1 MVSLKLSAPLI
12 GGFSAALLL
21 LGLYGTMV
29 ESAPFLTSTGG
40 ATDRLDAVES
50 SPAVA
55 RLSSKRALDVYEYD
69 CRALA
74 YDIVATGVAEDRARV
89 DRACLERTKSLLA
102 AAPGNSRFW
111 LNLAQFASGLPGNE
125 ELVLKAIRQSR
136 LYGPWQYAL
145 AYDRLRMIF
154 ALPAPPADM
163 AAIADADLITLA
175 ASRKGQDNLA
185 AWYVSSPELRDRI
198 AAAVATRPAH
208 QQSTFL
214 SLIRQTLN

>member
-21 LGLYGTMV
+21 LGLYGTMI
-29 ESAPFLTSTGG
+29 ESAPFLTSAGTAG
-40 ATDRLDAVES
+40 DRLEAVEA
-50 SPAVA
+50 SPAIP
-55 RLSSKRALDVYEYD
+55 RLSSKRALDVYEFD

-89 DRACLERTKSLLA
+89 DRACLERTRSLLT

-111 LNLAQFASGLPGNE
+111 LNLAQFASRLPGNE
-125 ELVLKAIRQSR
+125 DLVLKSIRQSR

-145 AYDRLRMIF
+145 AYDRLLMIF
-154 ALPAPPADM
+154 ALPAAPDDIT
-163 AAIADADLITLA
+163 AIANADLVTLA
-175 ASRKGQDNLA
+175 ASRKGRNNLA

-198 AAAVATRPAH
+198 AAAVATRPSN
-208 QQSTFL
+208 QQNLFL
-214 SLIRQTLN
+214 RLIRDTLN